1 VKLWLDDIRNPP
13 DDSWLVARTADAAI
27 AHMKTAIAIGDPIY
41 EASLDHDL
49 GHCDACTGC
58 NGYQSSCGC
67 RCHLS
72 GTFVVNWMATE
83 GVWPVKVRVHSM
95 NPVGAKNMQATL
107 LRYGP
112 YTEVP
117 WVSIKYTEGQKP

>member
-1 VKLWLDDIRNPP
+1 MKLWLDDIRDPP
-13 DDSWLVARTADAAI
+13 DGTWVVARTADEAI
-27 AHMKTAIAIGDPIY
+27 AHLRVHGPDCEM
-41 EASLDHDL
+41 ASLDHDL
-49 GHCDACTGC
+49 GHCEKCGGC

-83 GVWPVKVRVHSM
+83 NVWPVKVRVHSM
-95 NPVGAKNMQATL
+95 NPVGARNMQATL

-112 YTEVP
+112 YEKVD
-117 WVSIKYTEGQKP
+117 WVRIEYKEGEKP